1 MHPTKVP
8 AESEGHT
15 FACYGSL
22 VDVSYFPC
30 FLALLQDAVD
40 IFLHRPFKSSMK
52 GITHDHAANVLKYT
66 GSSLGGC
73 DADEVQVEKLLQ
85 PTADG
90 DPESNAPHGFG
101 KSDNLWLNAG
111 DGDNCHI
118 FNKEFTYAID
128 GSEMALTTEERQR
141 FHGTTNSRP
150 DIGKHRDADGS
161 RDITPC
167 ADKEPAG
174 ELDSRIGLSCQA
186 DETSDPS
193 GEMIQD
199 NAALSH
205 PSGRCLSDTDHRAY
219 ENSGGFLGSLSHGQ
233 WESVGDCGTLSTGG
247 LRRTDEA
254 DEPFTSAVGRVEIT
268 TSLSLPLDSRR
279 DDTFGSSNA
288 KSNAGQE
295 DILDSLSTTPIPV
308 RLQSAQDKMYP
319 DSVSLP
325 NDVNDSSL
333 SNHQRDARAEL
344 TAAVLEFARLRSK
357 DIVEPQMVSSPS
369 LQIHTLPT
377 TESEP
382 DLPPSVPEELVDS
395 KTISL
400 HWPQPNRTTI
410 HRYLASMDVIQK
422 QSMVRSLRAEQCL
435 VDLIERDTLGGVDLI
450 IDPHS
455 AIIFMPLHALPSQ
468 CGSLVDSVG
477 LHSWRYS
484 HLLLV
489 FEAYPEHQS
498 YRPTRRKPSPL
509 QINFY
514 SPPNVKAVKKLRR
527 DLSIAEG
534 TGTKSLGCYVYM
546 AFANTVD
553 EAAFL
558 TRSFGEFAEAN
569 DDTQGALWGT
579 REWLEY
585 SPHEVSTLS
594 HVSLLDG

>member
-1 MHPTKVP
+1 MLLH
-8 AESEGHT
+8 
-15 FACYGSL
+15 
-22 VDVSYFPC
+22 
-30 FLALLQDAVD
+30 LQDTVD
-40 IFLHRPFKSSMK
+40 MFLHRPFKSSMR
-52 GITHDHAANVLKYT
+52 GITHDHAANVLNYS
-66 GSSLGGC
+66 GGSLGEC

-85 PTADG
+85 STADG
-90 DPESNAPHGFG
+90 DSESDAPHSYG

-111 DGDNCHI
+111 DGHDCHI
-118 FNKEFTYAID
+118 SIKEFTYAID
-128 GSEMALTTEERQR
+128 GSEMALTKEERQR
-141 FHGTTNSRP
+141 FYGTMISHSNIVKQQDGVAPCTN
-150 DIGKHRDADGS
+150 
-161 RDITPC
+161 
-167 ADKEPAG
+167 KEPAG
-174 ELDSRIGLSCQA
+174 ELNSCIGLSRPA
-186 DETSDPS
+186 DENSDPS
-193 GEMIQD
+193 GKMIKD

-205 PSGRCLSDTDHRAY
+205 PSGRRLTDTDHRAY
-219 ENSGGFLGSLSHGQ
+219 QNSGVCLGSLSHGQ
-233 WESVGDCGTLSTGG
+233 WEIVGDCETLSTAGG
-247 LRRTDEA
+247 LPRTDEV
-254 DEPFTSAVGRVEIT
+254 DEPFTATVGRVEIT

-288 KSNAGQE
+288 KSNTAQE
-295 DILDSLSTTPIPV
+295 NILDSLCTIPIPV
-308 RLQSAQDKMYP
+308 RLQPAQDMMYP
-319 DSVSLP
+319 DSVSLRK
-325 NDVNDSSL
+325 NVNDSSL
-333 SNHQRDARAEL
+333 SNHQREAEL

-357 DIVEPQMVSSPS
+357 DIAEPQMVSSPS
-369 LQIHTLPT
+369 PQIHTLPT
-377 TESEP
+377 AESEP

-400 HWPQPNRTTI
+400 HWPQPNRTIT

-422 QSMVRSLRAEQCL
+422 QSIVRSLRAEQCL

-468 CGSLVDSVG
+468 CESLVNSIG

-498 YRPTRRKPSPL
+498 YRPNKRKPSPL
-509 QINFY
+509 RINFY

-534 TGTKSLGCYVYM
+534 IGTKSLGCYVYM

-558 TRSFGEFAEAN
+558 ARSFGEFAEAN

-579 REWLEY
+579 REWLEC
-585 SPHEVSTLS
+585 SPHEVSTFL
-594 HVSLLDG
+594 VSAP